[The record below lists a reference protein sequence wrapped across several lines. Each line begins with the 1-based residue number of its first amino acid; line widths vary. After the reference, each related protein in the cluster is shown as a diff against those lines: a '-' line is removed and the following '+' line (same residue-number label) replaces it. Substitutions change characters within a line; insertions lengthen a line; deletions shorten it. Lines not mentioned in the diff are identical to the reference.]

1 MKLVILKDNLKTGI
15 NAVERTAGHSLSLPI
30 LNNVLLSTEKNF
42 LNLVTTNLEIAISW
56 WSLSKTERDGKT
68 VIPARFF
75 SNLINLFPKQSIT
88 LETKD
93 SFFLL
98 SCKNQ
103 EARLKRFNPEDF
115 PLLPQ
120 IKNGDFVQVNN
131 APFLEGLAQVAD
143 IASPGSSRPEISGI
157 FLVFKKDLVTMVA
170 TDSFRL
176 AEKKLFFEKEIEKEY
191 SLIVP
196 QKTVRELINILS
208 EKKGKLSIY
217 FSPNQIMFEFP
228 MAEVSHPQVQIISR
242 LIEGE
247 YPDYQEIIPKKY
259 ETQITLSKEDF
270 LNQLKAAGLFC
281 GKVNE
286 VKFKIEPKKEGME
299 IFSQNPELGQSQSFI
314 PGKTKGERVEISF
327 NWRFLAEGLASIK
340 SSEVIFE
347 LNGEEG
353 PALLKPAADL
363 NYLYVAMP
371 IKSP

>member
-1 MKLVILKDNLKTGI
+1 MKLVILKDNLKIGL
-15 NAVERTAGHSLSLPI
+15 NAVEKTASRNLTLPI
-30 LNNVLLSTEKNF
+30 LNNVLLSTKKNF
-42 LNLVTTNLEIAISW
+42 LNLVTTDLEMAISW
-56 WSLSKTERDGKT
+56 WSLSKTEQEGKT

-75 SNLINLFPKQSIT
+75 SNLISLFPKQSIT

-98 SCKNQ
+98 SCGDQKAQ
-103 EARLKRFNPEDF
+103 LKCFNPDDF

-120 IKNGDFVQVNN
+120 VKNGDFVQINN

-143 IASPGSSRPEISGI
+143 ITSLGSSRPEISGV
-157 FLVFKKDLVTMVA
+157 FLVFKKDLITMVA

-191 SLIVP
+191 SLIIP

-208 EKKGKLSIY
+208 EKRGKLTIY

-228 MAEVSHPQVQIISR
+228 MTEVSHPQVQIISR

-247 YPDYQEIIPKKY
+247 YPNYQEIIPKKY
-259 ETQITLSKEDF
+259 ETQIILPREDF
-270 LNQLKAAGLFC
+270 LNQLKTAGLFC

-314 PGKTKGERVEISF
+314 SGKAKGERIEISF
-327 NWRFLAEGLASIK
+327 NWRFLAEGLAYIK

-353 PALLKPAADL
+353 PALLKPVADP

>member
-1 MKLVILKDNLKTGI
+1 MKLVILKDNLKMGI

-56 WSLSKTERDGKT
+56 WSLSKTEREGKT

-88 LETKD
+88 LETKG

-98 SCKNQ
+98 SCENQ
-103 EARLKRFNPEDF
+103 EAQLKCFNPEDF

-143 IASPGSSRPEISGI
+143 IASPSSSRPEISGV